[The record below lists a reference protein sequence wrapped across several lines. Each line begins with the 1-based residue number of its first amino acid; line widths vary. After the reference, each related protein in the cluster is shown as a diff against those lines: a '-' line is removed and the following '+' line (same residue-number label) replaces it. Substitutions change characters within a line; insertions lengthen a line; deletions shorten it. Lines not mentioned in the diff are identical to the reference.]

1 MFKSYLHIAA
11 RHLTRHRLYALTN
24 VGGLAVG
31 LAGCMLMAIW
41 VLGQL
46 KTDRFHEHGE
56 RIYRVV
62 TEGEKGA
69 RLTTPAVLGTS
80 LQREATEVEA
90 VVRMLNVD
98 NPVPLVSHGEKRFY
112 EDAFLFADPEVLKVF
127 TLPLVAGDA
136 ATALDQPFTV
146 LLSESAA
153 RKLFGDADPMGQVIR
168 FKDHL
173 DLKVTGILRDLPGQS
188 HLRIE
193 FLASFATVERWLG
206 PSAVSDWRRSMY
218 RTYLL
223 LRPGV
228 EKDALSPSARPT
240 ASKNIL
246 ALTIA
251 ATGSYRRF
259 SGFISHSGE
268 DLGIAGGGDIRE
280 VIILATVAC
289 LVLLVACL
297 NYANLGTALAAQRV
311 REIGLRLSMGAGR
324 SQLARQFLIESAVV
338 TSLAFAIAV
347 VLADTLAPY
356 VTRFGGMEIA
366 VAYSDPQVL
375 ALMASI
381 FLLAV
386 VLSGGYPA
394 FCLARIAPVRALE
407 GSGAVGSRRGR
418 LGMVTAQFVVSV
430 GLLCATAIAQQQLAF
445 IENAELGVETEQVLV
460 VPIRSQPMR
469 GDPQAVK
476 ERLGQLPEISSV
488 SAAAL
493 FPAGPVGRSSIQ
505 HSAEADPVSV
515 DLLWVDAG
523 ATGTLGMTLVAGEG
537 FTENME
543 PRNGYFVLSQ
553 AAVQA
558 LGWESADAAVGRALA
573 IGQAGGTGVSPEG
586 TVVGVVE
593 DFHSGSLR
601 HGIQPVVMQLW
612 PWHNYLLI
620 RFRAHSLQ
628 HVVQQVETVMAEL
641 DPVHPFEYSLLDDR
655 FAAMYRRDERLGTL
669 FAGFGGLSLLVAC
682 VGMFGLA
689 SFAAQRRRMEFG
701 VRKALGA
708 SGVEIGRLLAGEL
721 TRLVLVASLLA
732 CPIAYFGMAGWMEQ
746 FSERAEVGIGPF
758 VAAVAA
764 ALVAAWVSVAYHA
777 VRTSRIDP
785 AEALR
790 YE

>member
-46 KTDRFHEHGE
+46 ETDRFHEHGE

-62 TEGEKGA
+62 TQGEKAA

-80 LQREATEVEA
+80 LQRETTEVEA

-112 EDAFLFADPEVLKVF
+112 EDAFLFADPEILKVF

-136 ATALDQPFTV
+136 ATALAQPFTV

-173 DLKVTGILRDLPGQS
+173 DLKVTGILRDLPEQS

-206 PSAVSDWRRSMY
+206 PSAVSDWRRRMY

-228 EKDALSPSARPT
+228 EKDALSGLLDQLRQEHFGADDRSQW
-240 ASKNIL
+240 KL
-246 ALTIA
+246 QALHRIHLY
-251 ATGSYRRF
+251 SQ
-259 SGFISHSGE
+259 E
-268 DLGIAGGGDIRE
+268 DLGISGGGDIRE

-347 VLADTLAPY
+347 VLADTLAPH

-366 VAYSDPQVL
+366 LAYSDPQVL

-445 IENAELGVETEQVLV
+445 IENAELGIETEQVLV

-469 GDPQAVK
+469 SDPQAVK
-476 ERLGQLPEISSV
+476 TRLGQLPEISSV

-493 FPAGPVGRSSIQ
+493 FPAGPVGRSSVQ
-505 HSAEADPVSV
+505 PRRAEADPVSV

-523 ATGTLGMTLVAGEG
+523 ATETLGMTLAAGEG

-558 LGWESADAAVGRALA
+558 LGWESADAAVGRTLA

-601 HGIQPVVMQLW
+601 RGIQPVVMQLW

-655 FAAMYRRDERLGTL
+655 FAAMYRRDERLGTM
-669 FAGFGGLSLLVAC
+669 FAGFGGLALLVAC

-746 FSERAEVGIGPF
+746 FSERAEVGAGPF

-764 ALVAAWVSVAYHA
+764 SLVAAWVSVAYHA
-777 VRTSRIDP
+777 IRTSRIDP
-785 AEALR
+785 VEALR

>member
-46 KTDRFHEHGE
+46 ETDRFHEHGE

-62 TEGEKGA
+62 TQGEKAA

-80 LQREATEVEA
+80 LQRETTEVEA

-112 EDAFLFADPEVLKVF
+112 EDAFLFADPEILKVF

-136 ATALDQPFTV
+136 ATALAQPFTV

-173 DLKVTGILRDLPGQS
+173 DLKVTGILRDLPEQS

-206 PSAVSDWRRSMY
+206 PSAVSDWRRRMY

-228 EKDALSPSARPT
+228 EKDALSGLLDQLRQEHFGADDRSQW
-240 ASKNIL
+240 KL
-246 ALTIA
+246 QALHRIHLY
-251 ATGSYRRF
+251 SQ
-259 SGFISHSGE
+259 E
-268 DLGIAGGGDIRE
+268 DLGISGGGDIRE

-347 VLADTLAPY
+347 VLADTLAPH

-366 VAYSDPQVL
+366 LAYSDPQVL

-445 IENAELGVETEQVLV
+445 IENAELGIETEQVLV

-469 GDPQAVK
+469 SDPQAVK
-476 ERLGQLPEISSV
+476 TRLGQLPEISSV

-493 FPAGPVGRSSIQ
+493 FPAGPVGRSSVQ
-505 HSAEADPVSV
+505 PRRAEADPVSV

-523 ATGTLGMTLVAGEG
+523 ATETLGMTLAAGEG

-558 LGWESADAAVGRALA
+558 LGWESADAAVGRTLA

-601 HGIQPVVMQLW
+601 RGIQPVVMQLW

-655 FAAMYRRDERLGTL
+655 FAAMYRRDERLGTM
-669 FAGFGGLSLLVAC
+669 FAGFGGLALLVAC

-746 FSERAEVGIGPF
+746 FSERAEVGAGPF

-777 VRTSRIDP
+777 IRTSRIDP
-785 AEALR
+785 VEALR

>member
-46 KTDRFHEHGE
+46 ETDRFHEHGE

-62 TEGEKGA
+62 TQGEKAA
-69 RLTTPAVLGTS
+69 RLTTPAILGTS
-80 LQREATEVEA
+80 LQRETTEVEA

-136 ATALDQPFTV
+136 ATALAQPFSV

-173 DLKVTGILRDLPGQS
+173 DLKVTGILRDLPEQS

-206 PSAVSDWRRSMY
+206 SSAVNDWRRSMY

-228 EKDALSPSARPT
+228 EKDALSGLLYQLREEHFGVDDRGHWE
-240 ASKNIL
+240 L
-246 ALTIA
+246 QALHRIHLY
-251 ATGSYRRF
+251 SR
-259 SGFISHSGE
+259 E
-268 DLGIAGGGDIRE
+268 DLGIAGDGDIRE

-297 NYANLGTALAAQRV
+297 NYSNLGTALAAQRV

-347 VLADTLAPY
+347 ALADTLAPY
-356 VTRFGGMEIA
+356 VTRFGGMEVA
-366 VAYSDPQVL
+366 LAYSDPKVL
-375 ALMASI
+375 ALMVSI

-386 VLSGGYPA
+386 ILSGGYPA

-407 GSGAVGSRRGR
+407 GSGVVGSRRGR

-445 IENAELGVETEQVLV
+445 IQNAELGIETEQVLV
-460 VPIRSQPMR
+460 VPIRSQSMR

-476 ERLGQLPEISSV
+476 TRLGQLPEVSSV

-493 FPAGPVGRSSIQ
+493 FPAGPVGRSSIEPRR
-505 HSAEADPVSV
+505 AEADPVSV

-523 ATGTLGMTLVAGEG
+523 ATETLGMTLAAGEG

-558 LGWESADAAVGRALA
+558 LGWESAEAAIGRTLA

-601 HGIQPVVMQLW
+601 RGIQPVVMQLW

-641 DPVHPFEYSLLDDR
+641 DLVHPFEYSLLDDR

-669 FAGFGGLSLLVAC
+669 FAGFGGLALLVAC

-701 VRKALGA
+701 VRKVLGA
-708 SGVEIGRLLAGEL
+708 TGVEIGRLLAGEL

-746 FSERAEVGIGPF
+746 FSERAEVGAGPF

-777 VRTSRIDP
+777 IRTSRIDP
-785 AEALR
+785 VEALR

>member
-24 VGGLAVG
+24 IGGLAVG

-46 KTDRFHEHGE
+46 ETDRFHEHGE

-62 TEGEKGA
+62 TKGEKGA

-136 ATALDQPFTV
+136 ATALAQPFTV

-168 FKDHL
+168 FKDYL
-173 DLKVTGILRDLPGQS
+173 DLKVTGILRDLPEQS

-206 PSAVSDWRRSMY
+206 ASAVSDWRRSMY

-228 EKDALSPSARPT
+228 EMDALSPQLDQLRREYFGADDRGQWE
-240 ASKNIL
+240 L
-246 ALTIA
+246 QALHRIHLY
-251 ATGSYRRF
+251 SR
-259 SGFISHSGE
+259 E
-268 DLGIAGGGDIRE
+268 DLGIAGDGDIRE

-347 VLADTLAPY
+347 VLADTLAPH

-366 VAYSDPQVL
+366 LAYSDPKVL
-375 ALMASI
+375 ALMALI

-445 IENAELGVETEQVLV
+445 IENAELGIETEQVLV

-493 FPAGPVGRSSIQ
+493 FPAGPVGRSSVQ
-505 HSAEADPVSV
+505 PRRAEADLVSV

-523 ATGTLGMTLVAGEG
+523 ATETLGMTLAAGEG

-558 LGWESADAAVGRALA
+558 LGWESAEAAIGRTLA

-601 HGIQPVVMQLW
+601 RGIQPVVMQLW

-628 HVVQQVETVMAEL
+628 HVVQQVEAVMAEL

-655 FAAMYRRDERLGTL
+655 FAALYRKDERLGML

-701 VRKALGA
+701 VRKVLGA
-708 SGVEIGRLLAGEL
+708 TGVEIGRLLAGEL

-746 FSERAEVGIGPF
+746 FSERAEVGAGPF

-777 VRTSRIDP
+777 IRTSRIDP
-785 AEALR
+785 VEALR

>member
-46 KTDRFHEHGE
+46 ETDRFHEHGE

-62 TEGEKGA
+62 TQGEKAA

-80 LQREATEVEA
+80 LQRETTEVEA

-136 ATALDQPFTV
+136 ATALDQPFSV

-173 DLKVTGILRDLPGQS
+173 DLKVTGILRDLPEQS

-206 PSAVSDWRRSMY
+206 PTAVNDWRRSMY

-223 LRPGV
+223 LRLGAEQHSLSGLLDQLRQEHFGV
-228 EKDALSPSARPT
+228 DDRGHWELQALHR
-240 ASKNIL
+240 IHL
-246 ALTIA
+246 
-251 ATGSYRRF
+251 Y
-259 SGFISHSGE
+259 SGE

-347 VLADTLAPY
+347 ALADTLAPY

-366 VAYSDPQVL
+366 VAYSDPKVL
-375 ALMASI
+375 ALMVSI

-445 IENAELGVETEQVLV
+445 IQNAELGIETEQILV
-460 VPIRSQPMR
+460 VPIRSQSMR

-493 FPAGPVGRSSIQ
+493 FPAGPVGRSSVQ
-505 HSAEADPVSV
+505 PRRAEADPVSV

-523 ATGTLGMTLVAGEG
+523 ATETLGMTLAAGEG

-553 AAVQA
+553 TAVQA
-558 LGWESADAAVGRALA
+558 LGWESAEAAIGRTLA

-601 HGIQPVVMQLW
+601 RGIQPVVMQLW

-628 HVVQQVETVMAEL
+628 HVVQQVEEVMAEL

-655 FAAMYRRDERLGTL
+655 FAAMYRKDERLGTL
-669 FAGFGGLSLLVAC
+669 FAGFGGLALLVAC

-701 VRKALGA
+701 VRKVLGA
-708 SGVEIGRLLAGEL
+708 SGVEIGRRLAGEL

-746 FSERAEVGIGPF
+746 FSERAEVGAGPF

-764 ALVAAWVSVAYHA
+764 ALVATWVSVAYHA

-785 AEALR
+785 VEALR

>member
-1 MFKSYLHIAA
+1 M
-11 RHLTRHRLYALTN
+11 
-24 VGGLAVG
+24 
-31 LAGCMLMAIW
+31 
-41 VLGQL
+41 
-46 KTDRFHEHGE
+46 
-56 RIYRVV
+56 
-62 TEGEKGA
+62 
-69 RLTTPAVLGTS
+69 
-80 LQREATEVEA
+80 
-90 VVRMLNVD
+90 
-98 NPVPLVSHGEKRFY
+98 
-112 EDAFLFADPEVLKVF
+112 
-127 TLPLVAGDA
+127 
-136 ATALDQPFTV
+136 
-146 LLSESAA
+146 
-153 RKLFGDADPMGQVIR
+153 
-168 FKDHL
+168 
-173 DLKVTGILRDLPGQS
+173 
-188 HLRIE
+188 
-193 FLASFATVERWLG
+193 
-206 PSAVSDWRRSMY
+206 
-218 RTYLL
+218 
-223 LRPGV
+223 
-228 EKDALSPSARPT
+228 
-240 ASKNIL
+240 
-246 ALTIA
+246 
-251 ATGSYRRF
+251 
-259 SGFISHSGE
+259 
-268 DLGIAGGGDIRE
+268 
-280 VIILATVAC
+280 ATVAC

-338 TSLAFAIAV
+338 TSLAFVIAV

-445 IENAELGVETEQVLV
+445 IENAELGIETEQVLV

-476 ERLGQLPEISSV
+476 ERLGQLPEITSV

-493 FPAGPVGRSSIQ
+493 FPAGPVGRSSVQ
-505 HSAEADPVSV
+505 PRRAEADPVSV

-523 ATGTLGMTLVAGEG
+523 ATETLGMTLAAGEG

-558 LGWESADAAVGRALA
+558 LGWESADAAIGRTLA

-655 FAAMYRRDERLGTL
+655 FAAMYHRDERLGTL
-669 FAGFGGLSLLVAC
+669 FAGFSGLSLLVAC

-701 VRKALGA
+701 VRKVLGA
-708 SGVEIGRLLAGEL
+708 TGAEIGRLLAGEL
-721 TRLVLVASLLA
+721 TRLVIVASLLA

-746 FSERAEVGIGPF
+746 FSERAEVGAGPF

-777 VRTSRIDP
+777 IRTSRIDP
-785 AEALR
+785 VEALR

>member
-46 KTDRFHEHGE
+46 ETDRFHEHGE

-206 PSAVSDWRRSMY
+206 PTAVSDWRRSMY

-228 EKDALSPSARPT
+228 EQHSLSGLLDQLRQEHFGVDDRGHWELQALHR
-240 ASKNIL
+240 IHL
-246 ALTIA
+246 
-251 ATGSYRRF
+251 
-259 SGFISHSGE
+259 HSRE

-445 IENAELGVETEQVLV
+445 IENAELGIETEQVLV

-469 GDPQAVK
+469 SDPQAVK
-476 ERLGQLPEISSV
+476 ARLGQLPEITSV

-493 FPAGPVGRSSIQ
+493 FPAGPVGRSSVQ
-505 HSAEADPVSV
+505 PRRAEADPVSV

-523 ATGTLGMTLVAGEG
+523 ATETLGMTLAAGEG

-558 LGWESADAAVGRALA
+558 LGWESAEAAIGRTLA

-601 HGIQPVVMQLW
+601 RGIQPGRHAAMAVAQL
-612 PWHNYLLI
+612 P
-620 RFRAHSLQ
+620 AHSL
-628 HVVQQVETVMAEL
+628 
-641 DPVHPFEYSLLDDR
+641 PSPFPTARRAASRGGDGRVRSRPSL
-655 FAAMYRRDERLGTL
+655 
-669 FAGFGGLSLLVAC
+669 
-682 VGMFGLA
+682 
-689 SFAAQRRRMEFG
+689 
-701 VRKALGA
+701 
-708 SGVEIGRLLAGEL
+708 
-721 TRLVLVASLLA
+721 
-732 CPIAYFGMAGWMEQ
+732 
-746 FSERAEVGIGPF
+746 
-758 VAAVAA
+758 
-764 ALVAAWVSVAYHA
+764 
-777 VRTSRIDP
+777 
-785 AEALR
+785 
-790 YE
+790 

>member
-46 KTDRFHEHGE
+46 ETDRFHEHGE

-62 TEGEKGA
+62 TEGEKAA

-80 LQREATEVEA
+80 LQRETTEVEA

-136 ATALDQPFTV
+136 ATALAQPFSV

-173 DLKVTGILRDLPGQS
+173 DLKVTGILRDLPEQS

-206 PSAVSDWRRSMY
+206 ASAVSDWQRSMY

-228 EKDALSPSARPT
+228 EEDALSGLLDQLRQEHFGADDRGHWE
-240 ASKNIL
+240 L
-246 ALTIA
+246 QALHRIHLY
-251 ATGSYRRF
+251 SR
-259 SGFISHSGE
+259 E

-297 NYANLGTALAAQRV
+297 NYANLGIALAVQRV

-366 VAYSDPQVL
+366 LAYSDPQVL

-394 FCLARIAPVRALE
+394 FCLARISPVRALE

-445 IENAELGVETEQVLV
+445 IQNAELGIETEQVLV

-469 GDPQAVK
+469 SDPQAVK
-476 ERLGQLPEISSV
+476 ERLGQLPEITSV

-505 HSAEADPVSV
+505 PHSAEADPVNV

-523 ATGTLGMTLVAGEG
+523 ATETLGMTLAAGEG

-553 AAVQA
+553 TAVQV
-558 LGWESADAAVGRALA
+558 LGWESAEAAIGRTLA

-601 HGIQPVVMQLW
+601 RGIQPVVMQLW

-628 HVVQQVETVMAEL
+628 HVVQQVESVMAEL

-655 FAAMYRRDERLGTL
+655 FADMYRRDERLGTL

-701 VRKALGA
+701 VRKVLGA
-708 SGVEIGRLLAGEL
+708 TGVEIGRLLAGEL

-746 FSERAEVGIGPF
+746 FSERAEVGAGPF

-777 VRTSRIDP
+777 IRTSRIDP
-785 AEALR
+785 VEALR

>member
-1 MFKSYLHIAA
+1 MFKSYLHVVA
-11 RHLTRHRLYALTN
+11 RHLTRHRLYALIN

-46 KTDRFHEHGE
+46 ETDRFHEHGE

-62 TEGEKGA
+62 TQGEKGA
-69 RLTTPAVLGTS
+69 RLTTPAILGTS
-80 LQREATEVEA
+80 LGREATEVEA
-90 VVRMLNVD
+90 VVRLLSVD

-112 EDAFLFADPEVLKVF
+112 ENAFHFADPEILKVF

-136 ATALDQPFTV
+136 ATVLDEPFTV

-153 RKLFGDADPMGQVIR
+153 RKLFGDANPMGQVIR

-173 DLKVTGILRDLPGQS
+173 DLTVTGILRDLPAQS
-188 HLRIE
+188 HLRVE

-206 PSAVSDWRRSMY
+206 PSAVNDWRRSMY

-228 EKDALSPSARPT
+228 AQHSLRGLLGQLRQEHFGADDRGHYELQALHRIYLYSR
-240 ASKNIL
+240 
-246 ALTIA
+246 
-251 ATGSYRRF
+251 
-259 SGFISHSGE
+259 E
-268 DLGIAGGGDIRE
+268 DLGISGGGDIRE

-297 NYANLGTALAAQRV
+297 NYANLGTALAARRV

-324 SQLARQFLIESAVV
+324 SQLARQFLIESAMV
-338 TSLAFAIAV
+338 TTLAFAVAV
-347 VLADTLAPY
+347 ALADTLAPH
-356 VTRFGGMEIA
+356 VTRLGGMEIA
-366 VAYSDPQVL
+366 LAYSDPQVL

-407 GSGAVGSRRGR
+407 GSGTVGSRRGR
-418 LGMVTAQFVVSV
+418 LGMVMAQFVVSV

-445 IENAELGVETEQVLV
+445 IENAELGIEAEQVLV
-460 VPIRSQPMR
+460 VPIRSEPMR
-469 GDPQAVK
+469 GDPRAVK
-476 ERLGQLPEISSV
+476 ARLGQLPEITSV
-488 SAAAL
+488 SAVAL
-493 FPAGPVGRSSIQ
+493 LPAGPVGRSSIQ
-505 HSAEADPVSV
+505 PHGAEADPVSV

-523 ATGTLGMTLVAGEG
+523 ATATLGMTLAAGAG

-553 AAVQA
+553 AAVRA
-558 LGWESADAAVGRALA
+558 LGWESADAAVGRTLALQ
-573 IGQAGGTGVSPEG
+573 QAGGTGVSPEG

-601 HGIQPVVMQLW
+601 RGIQPVVMQLW
-612 PWHNYLLI
+612 PWPNYLLI

-628 HVVQQVETVMAEL
+628 HVVQQVEAVMAEL

-655 FAAMYRRDERLGTL
+655 FAALYRSDERLGTL
-669 FAGFGGLSLLVAC
+669 FAGFSGLALLVAG

-689 SFAAQRRRMEFG
+689 SFAAERRRMEFG

-708 SGVEIGRLLAGEL
+708 TGVEIGRLLAGEL

-746 FSERAEVGIGPF
+746 FSERAAVGAGPF

-785 AEALR
+785 VEALCC
-790 YE
+790 E

>member
-46 KTDRFHEHGE
+46 ETDRFHEHGE

-62 TEGEKGA
+62 TEGEKAA
-69 RLTTPAVLGTS
+69 RLTTPAVLGSS

-127 TLPLVAGDA
+127 TLPLVAGNA
-136 ATALDQPFTV
+136 ATALAQPFSV

-168 FKDHL
+168 FKDYL
-173 DLKVTGILRDLPGQS
+173 DLKVTGILRDLPEQS

-206 PSAVSDWRRSMY
+206 TTAVSDWQRGMY

-228 EKDALSPSARPT
+228 EKDALSDLLDQLREEHFGVDDRGHWE
-240 ASKNIL
+240 L
-246 ALTIA
+246 QAL
-251 ATGSYRRF
+251 YRVHLYSR
-259 SGFISHSGE
+259 E
-268 DLGIAGGGDIRE
+268 DLGIAGDGDIRE

-297 NYANLGTALAAQRV
+297 NYANLGTALAVQRV

-347 VLADTLAPY
+347 VLANTLAPY
-356 VTRFGGMEIA
+356 VTRFSGMEIA
-366 VAYSDPQVL
+366 LAYSDPQVL
-375 ALMASI
+375 ALMGSI

-445 IENAELGVETEQVLV
+445 IENAELGIETEQVLV

-469 GDPQAVK
+469 SDPQAVK
-476 ERLGQLPEISSV
+476 ARLGQLPEISSV

-505 HSAEADPVSV
+505 PRRAGADPVSV

-523 ATGTLGMTLVAGEG
+523 ATETLGMTLVAGEG

-558 LGWESADAAVGRALA
+558 LGWESAEAAIGRTLA

-601 HGIQPVVMQLW
+601 RGIQPVVMQLW

-628 HVVQQVETVMAEL
+628 HVVQQVEGVMAEL

-655 FAAMYRRDERLGTL
+655 FAALYRKDERLGTL

-701 VRKALGA
+701 VRKVLGA
-708 SGVEIGRLLAGEL
+708 TGVEIGRLLAGEL

-746 FSERAEVGIGPF
+746 FSERAEVGAGPF

-777 VRTSRIDP
+777 IRTSRIDP
-785 AEALR
+785 VEALR

>member
-46 KTDRFHEHGE
+46 ETDRFHEHGE

-62 TEGEKGA
+62 TQGEKAA

-80 LQREATEVEA
+80 LQRETTEVEA

-112 EDAFLFADPEVLKVF
+112 EDAFLFADPEALKVF

-136 ATALDQPFTV
+136 ATALDQPFSV

-173 DLKVTGILRDLPGQS
+173 DLKVTGILRDLPEQS

-193 FLASFATVERWLG
+193 FLAAFATVERWLG
-206 PSAVSDWRRSMY
+206 ANAVNDWRRSMY

-228 EKDALSPSARPT
+228 EQHSLSGLLDQLRQEHFGADDRGHWELQALHR
-240 ASKNIL
+240 IHL
-246 ALTIA
+246 
-251 ATGSYRRF
+251 
-259 SGFISHSGE
+259 HSRE
-268 DLGIAGGGDIRE
+268 DLGISGGGDIRE

-356 VTRFGGMEIA
+356 VTRFGGMEVA
-366 VAYSDPQVL
+366 LAYSDPQVL

-407 GSGAVGSRRGR
+407 GSGAVGSRKGR

-445 IENAELGVETEQVLV
+445 IQNAELGIETEQVLV

-469 GDPQAVK
+469 SDPQAVK
-476 ERLGQLPEISSV
+476 ERLGQLPEIFSV

-493 FPAGPVGRSSIQ
+493 FPAGPVGRSSIEP

-523 ATGTLGMTLVAGEG
+523 ATETLGMTLAAGGG

-558 LGWESADAAVGRALA
+558 LGWESAEVAIGRTLA

-601 HGIQPVVMQLW
+601 RGIQPVVMQLW
-612 PWHNYLLI
+612 PWNNYLLI

-628 HVVQQVETVMAEL
+628 HVVQHVEAVMAEL

-655 FAAMYRRDERLGTL
+655 FAAMYRKDERLGTL
-669 FAGFGGLSLLVAC
+669 FAGFSGLALLVAC

-708 SGVEIGRLLAGEL
+708 SGVEIGRLLAAEL

-746 FSERAEVGIGPF
+746 FSERAEVGVGPF

-777 VRTSRIDP
+777 IRTSRIDP
-785 AEALR
+785 VEALR
-790 YE
+790 CE

>member
-46 KTDRFHEHGE
+46 ETDRFHEHGE

-62 TEGEKGA
+62 TRGEKAA

-80 LQREATEVEA
+80 FQREATEVEA

-136 ATALDQPFTV
+136 ATALDEPFTV

-153 RKLFGDADPMGQVIR
+153 HKLFGGADPIGQVIR
-168 FKDHL
+168 FKDYL
-173 DLKVTGILRDLPGQS
+173 DLTVTGILRDLPEQS

-206 PSAVSDWRRSMY
+206 TSAVNDWRRSMY

-228 EKDALSPSARPT
+228 EQHSLSGLLDQLRQEHFGADNRGHWELQALHRIHLYSR
-240 ASKNIL
+240 
-246 ALTIA
+246 
-251 ATGSYRRF
+251 
-259 SGFISHSGE
+259 E

-338 TSLAFAIAV
+338 TSLAFAIAAA
-347 VLADTLAPY
+347 LADTLVPH
-356 VTRFGGMEIA
+356 VTRFGGTELA

-381 FLLAV
+381 FLIAV

-407 GSGAVGSRRGR
+407 GSGTVGSRKGR

-445 IENAELGVETEQVLV
+445 IQNAELGIETEQVLV
-460 VPIRSQPMR
+460 MPIRSQPMR

-476 ERLGQLPEISSV
+476 ARLGQLPEITSV

-493 FPAGPVGRSSIQ
+493 LPAGPVGKSSIRP
-505 HSAEADPVSV
+505 HSSEADPVSV
-515 DLLWVDAG
+515 DLLWMDAG
-523 ATGTLGMTLVAGEG
+523 ATETLGMTLAAGEG

-558 LGWESADAAVGRALA
+558 LGWESAEAAIGRTLA
-573 IGQAGGTGVSPEG
+573 IGQGGGTGVSPEG

-601 HGIQPVVMQLW
+601 RGIQPVVMQLW
-612 PWHNYLLI
+612 PWNNYLLI

-628 HVVQQVETVMAEL
+628 HVAQQVEAVMAEL

-655 FAAMYRRDERLGTL
+655 FVAMYRRDERLETL
-669 FAGFGGLSLLVAC
+669 FAGFSGLALLVAC

-708 SGVEIGRLLAGEL
+708 TGVEIGRLLAGEL
-721 TRLVLVASLLA
+721 TRLVLAASLLA
-732 CPIAYFGMAGWMEQ
+732 CPIAYLGMATWMEQ
-746 FSERAEVGIGPF
+746 FSERAEVGAAPF

-785 AEALR
+785 VEALR
-790 YE
+790 CE

>member
-46 KTDRFHEHGE
+46 ETDRFHEHGE

-62 TEGEKGA
+62 TQGEKAA

-80 LQREATEVEA
+80 LEREATEVEA

-136 ATALDQPFTV
+136 ATALDEPFTV

-173 DLKVTGILRDLPGQS
+173 DLKVTGILRDLPEQS

-206 PSAVSDWRRSMY
+206 SSAVNDWRRSMY

-223 LRPGV
+223 LHPGV
-228 EKDALSPSARPT
+228 EQHSLSGLLDQLRQEQFGVDDRGHWELQALHRIHLYSR
-240 ASKNIL
+240 
-246 ALTIA
+246 
-251 ATGSYRRF
+251 
-259 SGFISHSGE
+259 E

-445 IENAELGVETEQVLV
+445 IQNAELGIDTEQVLV
-460 VPIRSQPMR
+460 VPIRSQAMR

-493 FPAGPVGRSSIQ
+493 FPAGPVGRSSVQ
-505 HSAEADPVSV
+505 PHSAETDPVSV

-523 ATGTLGMTLVAGEG
+523 ATETLGMTLAAGEG

-558 LGWESADAAVGRALA
+558 LGWESAEAAIGRTLAL
-573 IGQAGGTGVSPEG
+573 GQAGGTGVSPEG

-601 HGIQPVVMQLW
+601 RGIQPVVMQLW

-620 RFRAHSLQ
+620 RFRAYSLQ
-628 HVVQQVETVMAEL
+628 HVVQQVEAVMAEL

-655 FAAMYRRDERLGTL
+655 FAAMYRKDERLGTL
-669 FAGFGGLSLLVAC
+669 FAGFGGLALLVAC

-746 FSERAEVGIGPF
+746 FSERAEVGAGPF

-777 VRTSRIDP
+777 IRTSRIDP
-785 AEALR
+785 VEALR

>member
-1 MFKSYLHIAA
+1 MFKSYLHVVA
-11 RHLTRHRLYALTN
+11 RHLTRHRLYALIN

-46 KTDRFHEHGE
+46 ETDRFHEHGE

-62 TEGEKGA
+62 TLGEKGA
-69 RLTTPAVLGTS
+69 RLTTPAILGTS
-80 LQREATEVEA
+80 LGREATEVEA
-90 VVRMLNVD
+90 VVRLLSVD

-112 EDAFLFADPEVLKVF
+112 EDAFHFADPEILKVF

-136 ATALDQPFTV
+136 ATALDEPFTV

-173 DLKVTGILRDLPGQS
+173 DLTVTGILRDLPAQS

-206 PSAVSDWRRSMY
+206 PSAVNDWRRSMY

-228 EKDALSPSARPT
+228 AQHSLRGLLGQLRQEHFGADDRGHYELQALHRIYLYSR
-240 ASKNIL
+240 
-246 ALTIA
+246 
-251 ATGSYRRF
+251 
-259 SGFISHSGE
+259 E
-268 DLGIAGGGDIRE
+268 DLGISGGGDIRE

-297 NYANLGTALAAQRV
+297 NYANLGTALAARRV

-338 TSLAFAIAV
+338 TTLAFAVAV
-347 VLADTLAPY
+347 ALADTLAPH

-366 VAYSDPQVL
+366 LAYSDPQVL

-394 FCLARIAPVRALE
+394 FCLARIAPVRALA
-407 GSGAVGSRRGR
+407 GSGTVGSRRGR

-445 IENAELGVETEQVLV
+445 IENAELGIEAEQVLV
-460 VPIRSQPMR
+460 VPIRSEPMR
-469 GDPQAVK
+469 GDPLAVK
-476 ERLGQLPEISSV
+476 ARLGQLPEITSV

-493 FPAGPVGRSSIQ
+493 LPAGPVGRSSIQ
-505 HSAEADPVSV
+505 PHGAEADPVSV

-523 ATGTLGMTLVAGEG
+523 ATATLGMTLAAGAG

-553 AAVQA
+553 AAVRA
-558 LGWESADAAVGRALA
+558 LGWESADAAVGRTLALQ
-573 IGQAGGTGVSPEG
+573 QAGGTGVSPEG

-601 HGIQPVVMQLW
+601 RGIQPVVMQLW
-612 PWHNYLLI
+612 PWPNYLLI
-620 RFRAHSLQ
+620 RFRAHSPQ
-628 HVVQQVETVMAEL
+628 HVVQQVEAVMAEL

-655 FAAMYRRDERLGTL
+655 FAALYRSDERLGTL
-669 FAGFGGLSLLVAC
+669 FAGFSGLALLVAG

-689 SFAAQRRRMEFG
+689 SFAAERRRMEFG

-708 SGVEIGRLLAGEL
+708 TGVEIGRLLAGEL

-746 FSERAEVGIGPF
+746 FSERAAVGAGPF

-785 AEALR
+785 VEALR
-790 YE
+790 CE

>member
-46 KTDRFHEHGE
+46 ETDRFHEHGE

-80 LQREATEVEA
+80 LQRETTEVEA

-136 ATALDQPFTV
+136 ATALAQPFTV

-173 DLKVTGILRDLPGQS
+173 DLKVTGILRDLPEQS

-206 PSAVSDWRRSMY
+206 PTAVSDWRRSMY

-228 EKDALSPSARPT
+228 EKDALRPQLDQLRQEHFG
-240 ASKNIL
+240 ADDRGHWEL
-246 ALTIA
+246 QALQRIHL
-251 ATGSYRRF
+251 
-259 SGFISHSGE
+259 HSRE

-347 VLADTLAPY
+347 VLADSLAPY

-366 VAYSDPQVL
+366 LAYSDPQVL

-445 IENAELGVETEQVLV
+445 IENAELGIETEQVLV

-469 GDPQAVK
+469 SDPQAVK
-476 ERLGQLPEISSV
+476 ARLGQLPEISSV

-505 HSAEADPVSV
+505 PHSAEADPVSV

-523 ATGTLGMTLVAGEG
+523 ATETLGMTLAAGEG
-537 FTENME
+537 FTETME

-558 LGWESADAAVGRALA
+558 LGWESAEAAIGRTLA

-601 HGIQPVVMQLW
+601 RGIQPVVMQLW

-628 HVVQQVETVMAEL
+628 HVVQQAEAVMVEL

-655 FAAMYRRDERLGTL
+655 FAALYRKDERLGTL

-701 VRKALGA
+701 VRKVLGA

-746 FSERAEVGIGPF
+746 FSERAEVGAGPF

-785 AEALR
+785 VEALR

>member
-1 MFKSYLHIAA
+1 MLKGYLHIAA

-46 KTDRFHEHGE
+46 ETDRFHEHGE

-62 TEGEKGA
+62 TQGEKAA
-69 RLTTPAVLGTS
+69 RLTTPAILGTS
-80 LQREATEVEA
+80 LERETTEVEA
-90 VVRMLNVD
+90 VVRILNVD

-136 ATALDQPFTV
+136 ATALDEPFTV

-153 RKLFGDADPMGQVIR
+153 RKLFGDADPVGQVIR

-173 DLKVTGILRDLPGQS
+173 DLKVTGILRDLPEQS

-206 PSAVSDWRRSMY
+206 ASAVNDWQRNMY

-228 EKDALSPSARPT
+228 EKDALTGLLDQLRQEHFGVDDRGQWE
-240 ASKNIL
+240 L
-246 ALTIA
+246 QALHRIHL
-251 ATGSYRRF
+251 
-259 SGFISHSGE
+259 HSRE
-268 DLGIAGGGDIRE
+268 DLGISGGGDIRE

-347 VLADTLAPY
+347 ALADTLAPY

-366 VAYSDPQVL
+366 LAYSDPKVL
-375 ALMASI
+375 ALMVSI

-386 VLSGGYPA
+386 ILSGGYPA

-445 IENAELGVETEQVLV
+445 IENAELGIETEQVLV

-505 HSAEADPVSV
+505 PYSAEADPVSV

-523 ATGTLGMTLVAGEG
+523 ATETLGMTLAAGEG

-558 LGWESADAAVGRALA
+558 LGWESAEAAIGQSLA
-573 IGQAGGTGVSPEG
+573 IGQAGGTGVSSEG

-601 HGIQPVVMQLW
+601 RGIQPVVMQLW

-620 RFRAHSLQ
+620 RFRSHSLQ
-628 HVVQQVETVMAEL
+628 HVVQQVEAVMAEL

-669 FAGFGGLSLLVAC
+669 FAGFSGLALLVAC

-689 SFAAQRRRMEFG
+689 SFAVERRRMEFG

-746 FSERAEVGIGPF
+746 FSERAEVGAGPF

-764 ALVAAWVSVAYHA
+764 ALVATWVSVAYHA

-785 AEALR
+785 VEALR

>member
-1 MFKSYLHIAA
+1 MP
-11 RHLTRHRLYALTN
+11 
-24 VGGLAVG
+24 
-31 LAGCMLMAIW
+31 IW
-41 VLGQL
+41 EPPWP
-46 KTDRFHEHGE
+46 HSEC
-56 RIYRVV
+56 
-62 TEGEKGA
+62 A
-69 RLTTPAVLGTS
+69 RLGC
-80 LQREATEVEA
+80 
-90 VVRMLNVD
+90 
-98 NPVPLVSHGEKRFY
+98 G
-112 EDAFLFADPEVLKVF
+112 
-127 TLPLVAGDA
+127 
-136 ATALDQPFTV
+136 
-146 LLSESAA
+146 
-153 RKLFGDADPMGQVIR
+153 
-168 FKDHL
+168 
-173 DLKVTGILRDLPGQS
+173 
-188 HLRIE
+188 
-193 FLASFATVERWLG
+193 
-206 PSAVSDWRRSMY
+206 
-218 RTYLL
+218 
-223 LRPGV
+223 
-228 EKDALSPSARPT
+228 
-240 ASKNIL
+240 
-246 ALTIA
+246 
-251 ATGSYRRF
+251 
-259 SGFISHSGE
+259 
-268 DLGIAGGGDIRE
+268 
-280 VIILATVAC
+280 
-289 LVLLVACL
+289 
-297 NYANLGTALAAQRV
+297 
-311 REIGLRLSMGAGR
+311 LSMGAGR

-445 IENAELGVETEQVLV
+445 IENAELGIDTEQVLV
-460 VPIRSQPMR
+460 VPIRSQSMR

-476 ERLGQLPEISSV
+476 ARLGQLPEITSV

-505 HSAEADPVSV
+505 PHSAEADPVSV

-523 ATGTLGMTLVAGEG
+523 ATETLGMTLAAGEG

-558 LGWESADAAVGRALA
+558 LGWESVEAAIGRTLA

-601 HGIQPVVMQLW
+601 RGIQPVVMQLW

-628 HVVQQVETVMAEL
+628 PVVQQVEAVMAEL

-701 VRKALGA
+701 VRKVLGA
-708 SGVEIGRLLAGEL
+708 TGVEIGRLLAGEL

-746 FSERAEVGIGPF
+746 FSERAEVGAGPF

-777 VRTSRIDP
+777 IRTSRIDP
-785 AEALR
+785 VEALR

>member
-46 KTDRFHEHGE
+46 ETDRFHEHGE

-62 TEGEKGA
+62 SQGEKAA

-80 LQREATEVEA
+80 LQRETTEVEA

-112 EDAFLFADPEVLKVF
+112 EDAFLFADPEILKVF

-136 ATALDQPFTV
+136 ATALDEPFAV

-168 FKDHL
+168 FKDYL
-173 DLKVTGILRDLPGQS
+173 DLTVTGILRDLPEQS
-188 HLRIE
+188 HLQIE

-206 PSAVSDWRRSMY
+206 ASAVNDWRRSMY

-228 EKDALSPSARPT
+228 EQHSLSGLLDQLRQEHFGIDDRGHWELQALHRIHLYSR
-240 ASKNIL
+240 
-246 ALTIA
+246 
-251 ATGSYRRF
+251 
-259 SGFISHSGE
+259 E
-268 DLGIAGGGDIRE
+268 DLGISGGGDIRE

-347 VLADTLAPY
+347 ALADTLAPH
-356 VTRFGGMEIA
+356 VTRFGGTEIA
-366 VAYSDPQVL
+366 LAYSDPKVL

-407 GSGAVGSRRGR
+407 GSGTVGSRRGR

-445 IENAELGVETEQVLV
+445 IENAELGIETEQVLV

-476 ERLGQLPEISSV
+476 ARLGQLPEITSV

-493 FPAGPVGRSSIQ
+493 LPAGPVGRSSIQ
-505 HSAEADPVSV
+505 PHRAEADPVSV

-523 ATGTLGMTLVAGEG
+523 ATETLGMTLAAGEG

-553 AAVQA
+553 AAVRA
-558 LGWESADAAVGRALA
+558 LGWESAEAAIGRTLA

-601 HGIQPVVMQLW
+601 RGIQPVAMQLW
-612 PWHNYLLI
+612 PWNNYLLI

-628 HVVQQVETVMAEL
+628 HVVQQVEAVMAEL

-669 FAGFGGLSLLVAC
+669 FAGFGGLALLVAC

-708 SGVEIGRLLAGEL
+708 TGVEIGRLLAGEL

-746 FSERAEVGIGPF
+746 FSERAEVGAAPF
-758 VAAVAA
+758 VVGVAA

-777 VRTSRIDP
+777 IRTSRIDP
-785 AEALR
+785 VEALR
-790 YE
+790 CE

>member
-1 MFKSYLHIAA
+1 
-11 RHLTRHRLYALTN
+11 
-24 VGGLAVG
+24 
-31 LAGCMLMAIW
+31 MLMAIW

-46 KTDRFHEHGE
+46 ETDRFHEHGE

-62 TEGEKGA
+62 TQGEKAA

-80 LQREATEVEA
+80 LQRETTEVEA
-90 VVRMLNVD
+90 VVRLLNVD

-136 ATALDQPFTV
+136 ATALAQPFTV

-173 DLKVTGILRDLPGQS
+173 DLKVTGILRDLPEQS

-206 PSAVSDWRRSMY
+206 PTALSDWRRNMY
-218 RTYLL
+218 STYLL

-228 EKDALSPSARPT
+228 EMDALSPQLDQLRQEHFGADDRGYWE
-240 ASKNIL
+240 L
-246 ALTIA
+246 QALQRIHLY
-251 ATGSYRRF
+251 SR
-259 SGFISHSGE
+259 E

-366 VAYSDPQVL
+366 LAYSDPQVL

-445 IENAELGVETEQVLV
+445 IQNAELGIETEQVLV
-460 VPIRSQPMR
+460 VPIRSESMR

-476 ERLGQLPEISSV
+476 ERLSQLPEISSV

-493 FPAGPVGRSSIQ
+493 FPAGPVGRSSVQ
-505 HSAEADPVSV
+505 PRRAEADPVSV

-523 ATGTLGMTLVAGEG
+523 ATETLGMTLAAGEG

-558 LGWESADAAVGRALA
+558 LGWESAETAVGRTLAL
-573 IGQAGGTGVSPEG
+573 GQAGGTGVSPEG

-601 HGIQPVVMQLW
+601 RGIQPVVMQLW

-620 RFRAHSLQ
+620 RFRAHSPQ
-628 HVVQQVETVMAEL
+628 HVVQQVEAVMAEL

-655 FAAMYRRDERLGTL
+655 FAAMYRRDERLGAL

-708 SGVEIGRLLAGEL
+708 SGVEIGCLLAGEL

-746 FSERAEVGIGPF
+746 FSERAEVGAGPF

-785 AEALR
+785 VEALR

>member
-31 LAGCMLMAIW
+31 LAGCMLVALW

-46 KTDRFHEHGE
+46 ETDRFHEHGE

-62 TEGEKGA
+62 TQGEKAA
-69 RLTTPAVLGTS
+69 RVTTPAVLGTS
-80 LQREATEVEA
+80 LERETTEVEA
-90 VVRMLNVD
+90 VVRLLTVD

-112 EDAFLFADPEVLKVF
+112 EDAFRFADPEILKVF

-136 ATALDQPFTV
+136 ATALDEPFTV

-173 DLKVTGILRDLPGQS
+173 DLKVTGILRDLPEQS

-206 PSAVSDWRRSMY
+206 PTAVSDWRRSMY

-223 LRPGV
+223 LRPGA
-228 EKDALSPSARPT
+228 EMDALSPQLDQLRQEHFGVDDRGRWE
-240 ASKNIL
+240 L
-246 ALTIA
+246 QALHRIHLY
-251 ATGSYRRF
+251 SR
-259 SGFISHSGE
+259 E
-268 DLGIAGGGDIRE
+268 DLGISGGGDIRE

-324 SQLARQFLIESAVV
+324 SQLARQFLIESVVV

-356 VTRFGGMEIA
+356 VPRFGGMEIA
-366 VAYSDPQVL
+366 VAYSEPKVL

-430 GLLCATAIAQQQLAF
+430 GLLCATAIAQQQLDF
-445 IENAELGVETEQVLV
+445 IENAELGIETEQVLV
-460 VPIRSQPMR
+460 VPIRSQSMR

-493 FPAGPVGRSSIQ
+493 FPAGPVGRSSVQ
-505 HSAEADPVSV
+505 PRRAEADPVSV

-523 ATGTLGMTLVAGEG
+523 ATKTLGMTLAAGEG

-553 AAVQA
+553 AAVRA
-558 LGWESADAAVGRALA
+558 LGWESADTAIGQTLA
-573 IGQAGGTGVSPEG
+573 IGQAGGTGVSPQG

-601 HGIQPVVMQLW
+601 RGIQPVVMQLW

-620 RFRAHSLQ
+620 RFRTHSLQ
-628 HVVQQVETVMAEL
+628 HVVQQIEAVMAEL

-655 FAAMYRRDERLGTL
+655 FAAMYRKDERLGTL
-669 FAGFGGLSLLVAC
+669 FAGFGGLALLVAC

-689 SFAAQRRRMEFG
+689 SFAVERRRMEFG
-701 VRKALGA
+701 VRKVLGA
-708 SGVEIGRLLAGEL
+708 SGVEISRLLAGEL

-746 FSERAEVGIGPF
+746 FRERAEVGVGPF

-777 VRTSRIDP
+777 IRTSRIDP
-785 AEALR
+785 VEALR

>member
-11 RHLTRHRLYALTN
+11 RHLTRHRFYALTN

-46 KTDRFHEHGE
+46 ETDRFHEHGE

-80 LQREATEVEA
+80 LQRETTEVEA

-112 EDAFLFADPEVLKVF
+112 EDAFHFADPEILKVF

-136 ATALDQPFTV
+136 ATALAQPFTV

-168 FKDHL
+168 FKDYL
-173 DLKVTGILRDLPGQS
+173 DLTVTGILRDLPEQS
-188 HLRIE
+188 HLQIE

-206 PSAVSDWRRSMY
+206 ASAVNDWRRSMY

-228 EKDALSPSARPT
+228 EQHSLSGLLGQLRQDHFGADDRGHWELQALQRIHLYSR
-240 ASKNIL
+240 
-246 ALTIA
+246 
-251 ATGSYRRF
+251 
-259 SGFISHSGE
+259 E
-268 DLGIAGGGDIRE
+268 DLGISGGGDIRE

-347 VLADTLAPY
+347 ALADTLAPH

-366 VAYSDPQVL
+366 LAYSDPKVL

-381 FLLAV
+381 FLIAV

-407 GSGAVGSRRGR
+407 GSGTVGSRRGR

-445 IENAELGVETEQVLV
+445 IQNADLGIETEQVLV

-476 ERLGQLPEISSV
+476 ARLGQLPEITSV

-493 FPAGPVGRSSIQ
+493 LPAGPVGKSSIRP
-505 HSAEADPVSV
+505 HSSEADPVSV

-523 ATGTLGMTLVAGEG
+523 ATETLGMTLAAGKG

-558 LGWESADAAVGRALA
+558 LGWESAEAAIGQTLA
-573 IGQAGGTGVSPEG
+573 IGQGGGTGVSPEG

-601 HGIQPVVMQLW
+601 RGIQPVVMQLW
-612 PWHNYLLI
+612 PWNNYLLI

-628 HVVQQVETVMAEL
+628 HVVQQVEAVMAEL

-669 FAGFGGLSLLVAC
+669 FVGFGGLALLVAC

-708 SGVEIGRLLAGEL
+708 TGVEIGRLLAGEL
-721 TRLVLVASLLA
+721 TRLVLAASLLA

-746 FSERAEVGIGPF
+746 FSERAEVGAAPF

-785 AEALR
+785 VEALR
-790 YE
+790 CE

>member
-1 MFKSYLHIAA
+1 MFKSYLHVVA
-11 RHLTRHRLYALTN
+11 RHLTRHRLYALIN

-46 KTDRFHEHGE
+46 ETDRFHEHGE

-62 TEGEKGA
+62 TQGEKGA
-69 RLTTPAVLGTS
+69 RLTTPAILGTS
-80 LQREATEVEA
+80 LGREATEVEA
-90 VVRMLNVD
+90 VVRLLSVD

-112 EDAFLFADPEVLKVF
+112 ENAFHFADPEILKVF

-136 ATALDQPFTV
+136 ATVLDEPFTV

-153 RKLFGDADPMGQVIR
+153 RKLFGDANPMGQVIR

-173 DLKVTGILRDLPGQS
+173 DLTVTGILRDLPAQS
-188 HLRIE
+188 HLRVE

-206 PSAVSDWRRSMY
+206 PSAVNDWRRSMY

-228 EKDALSPSARPT
+228 AQHSLRGLLGQLRQEHFGADDRGHYELQALHRIYLYSR
-240 ASKNIL
+240 
-246 ALTIA
+246 
-251 ATGSYRRF
+251 
-259 SGFISHSGE
+259 E
-268 DLGIAGGGDIRE
+268 DLGISGGGDIRE

-297 NYANLGTALAAQRV
+297 NYANLGTALAARRV

-338 TSLAFAIAV
+338 TTLAFAVAV
-347 VLADTLAPY
+347 AVADTLAPH
-356 VTRFGGMEIA
+356 VTRLGGMEIA
-366 VAYSDPQVL
+366 LAYSDPQVL

-394 FCLARIAPVRALE
+394 FCLARIAPVRALA
-407 GSGAVGSRRGR
+407 GSGTVGSRRGR

-430 GLLCATAIAQQQLAF
+430 GLLCATAIAQQQLAI
-445 IENAELGVETEQVLV
+445 IENAELGIEAEQVLV
-460 VPIRSQPMR
+460 VPIRSEPMR
-469 GDPQAVK
+469 GDPLAVK
-476 ERLGQLPEISSV
+476 ARLGQLPEITSV

-493 FPAGPVGRSSIQ
+493 LPAGPVGRSSIQ
-505 HSAEADPVSV
+505 PHGAEADPVSV

-523 ATGTLGMTLVAGEG
+523 ATATLGMTLAAGAG

-553 AAVQA
+553 AAVRA
-558 LGWESADAAVGRALA
+558 LGWESADAAVGRTLALQ
-573 IGQAGGTGVSPEG
+573 QAGGTGVSPEG

-601 HGIQPVVMQLW
+601 RGIQPVVMQLW
-612 PWHNYLLI
+612 PWPNYLLI

-628 HVVQQVETVMAEL
+628 HVVQQVEAVMAEL

-655 FAAMYRRDERLGTL
+655 FAALYRSDERLGTL
-669 FAGFGGLSLLVAC
+669 FAGFSGLALLVAG

-689 SFAAQRRRMEFG
+689 SFAAERRRMEFG

-708 SGVEIGRLLAGEL
+708 TGVEIGRLLAGEL

-746 FSERAEVGIGPF
+746 FSERAAVGAGPF

-785 AEALR
+785 VEALCC
-790 YE
+790 E

>member
-1 MFKSYLHIAA
+1 
-11 RHLTRHRLYALTN
+11 
-24 VGGLAVG
+24 
-31 LAGCMLMAIW
+31 
-41 VLGQL
+41 
-46 KTDRFHEHGE
+46 
-56 RIYRVV
+56 
-62 TEGEKGA
+62 
-69 RLTTPAVLGTS
+69 
-80 LQREATEVEA
+80 
-90 VVRMLNVD
+90 
-98 NPVPLVSHGEKRFY
+98 
-112 EDAFLFADPEVLKVF
+112 
-127 TLPLVAGDA
+127 
-136 ATALDQPFTV
+136 
-146 LLSESAA
+146 
-153 RKLFGDADPMGQVIR
+153 
-168 FKDHL
+168 
-173 DLKVTGILRDLPGQS
+173 
-188 HLRIE
+188 
-193 FLASFATVERWLG
+193 
-206 PSAVSDWRRSMY
+206 MY

-223 LRPGV
+223 LRPGAEQHSLSGLLDQLRQEHFGV
-228 EKDALSPSARPT
+228 DDRGHWELQALHRIHLYSR
-240 ASKNIL
+240 
-246 ALTIA
+246 
-251 ATGSYRRF
+251 
-259 SGFISHSGE
+259 E
-268 DLGIAGGGDIRE
+268 DLGISGGGDIRE

-324 SQLARQFLIESAVV
+324 SQLARQFLIESTVV

-347 VLADTLAPY
+347 ALADTLAPY

-366 VAYSDPQVL
+366 LAYSDPQVL
-375 ALMASI
+375 ALMALI

-445 IENAELGVETEQVLV
+445 IQNAELGIETEQVLV
-460 VPIRSQPMR
+460 VPIRSQSMR

-505 HSAEADPVSV
+505 SRRAEADHVSV

-523 ATGTLGMTLVAGEG
+523 ATETLGMTLAAGEG

-553 AAVQA
+553 AAVLA
-558 LGWESADAAVGRALA
+558 LGWESAEAAIGRTLA
-573 IGQAGGTGVSPEG
+573 IGQAGGTGVSSEG

-628 HVVQQVETVMAEL
+628 HVVQQVEVVMAEL

-669 FAGFGGLSLLVAC
+669 FRWLRWAGFARRLRGDVWSRFLCRGASAHGVRRAQG
-682 VGMFGLA
+682 VGCYWGRGWPPP
-689 SFAAQRRRMEFG
+689 RRRAY
-701 VRKALGA
+701 ALGA
-708 SGVEIGRLLAGEL
+708 GGQLARLPDRLLWHGWVDGAVQRARRGGCRSVRRGGCSRIGRRLGE
-721 TRLVLVASLLA
+721 RRVPRRQDEPDRS
-732 CPIAYFGMAGWMEQ
+732 GG
-746 FSERAEVGIGPF
+746 S
-758 VAAVAA
+758 AA
-764 ALVAAWVSVAYHA
+764 
-777 VRTSRIDP
+777 I
-785 AEALR
+785 
-790 YE
+790 

>member
-11 RHLTRHRLYALTN
+11 RHLTRHRFYALTN

-46 KTDRFHEHGE
+46 ETDRFHEHGE

-62 TEGEKGA
+62 TRGEKAA

-98 NPVPLVSHGEKRFY
+98 NPVPLVSYGEKRFY

-136 ATALDQPFTV
+136 ATALDEPFAV

-153 RKLFGDADPMGQVIR
+153 RKLFGDADPMGQVVR
-168 FKDHL
+168 FKDYL
-173 DLKVTGILRDLPGQS
+173 DLKVTGVLRDLPEQS

-206 PSAVSDWRRSMY
+206 SSAVSDWRRSMY

-228 EKDALSPSARPT
+228 EQHSLSGLLDQLRQEHFGIDDRGHWELQALHRIHLYSR
-240 ASKNIL
+240 
-246 ALTIA
+246 
-251 ATGSYRRF
+251 
-259 SGFISHSGE
+259 E
-268 DLGIAGGGDIRE
+268 DLGISGGGDIRE

-338 TSLAFAIAV
+338 TSLAFAVAV
-347 VLADTLAPY
+347 ALADTLAPH
-356 VTRFGGMEIA
+356 VTRFGGMELA
-366 VAYSDPQVL
+366 VAYSDPKVL

-381 FLLAV
+381 FLIAV

-407 GSGAVGSRRGR
+407 GSGTVGSRRGR

-445 IENAELGVETEQVLV
+445 IENAELGIETEQVLV

-469 GDPQAVK
+469 GDQQAVK
-476 ERLGQLPEISSV
+476 ARLGQLPEITSV

-493 FPAGPVGRSSIQ
+493 LPAGPVGRSSIQ
-505 HSAEADPVSV
+505 PHRAEADPVSV

-523 ATGTLGMTLVAGEG
+523 ATETLGMTLAAGEG

-553 AAVQA
+553 AAVRA
-558 LGWESADAAVGRALA
+558 LGWESAEAAIGRTLA

-601 HGIQPVVMQLW
+601 RGIQPVVMQLW
-612 PWHNYLLI
+612 PWNNYLLI

-628 HVVQQVETVMAEL
+628 HVVQQVEAVMAEL

-669 FAGFGGLSLLVAC
+669 FAGFGGLALLVAC

-708 SGVEIGRLLAGEL
+708 TGVEIGRLLAGEL

-746 FSERAEVGIGPF
+746 FSERAEVGAAPF
-758 VAAVAA
+758 VVAVAA

-777 VRTSRIDP
+777 IRTSRIDP
-785 AEALR
+785 VEALR
-790 YE
+790 CE

>member
-11 RHLTRHRLYALTN
+11 RHLTHHRLYALTN

-46 KTDRFHEHGE
+46 ETDRFHEHGE

-62 TEGEKGA
+62 TQGEKAA

-80 LQREATEVEA
+80 LERETTEVEA

-112 EDAFLFADPEVLKVF
+112 EDAFLFADPEILKVF

-136 ATALDQPFTV
+136 ATALAQPFTV

-153 RKLFGDADPMGQVIR
+153 RKLFGDADPVGQVIR
-168 FKDHL
+168 FKDYL
-173 DLKVTGILRDLPGQS
+173 DLKVTGILRDLPEQS
-188 HLRIE
+188 HLQIE

-206 PSAVSDWRRSMY
+206 ASAVNDWRRNMY

-228 EKDALSPSARPT
+228 EMDALSGLLDQLRQDHFGVDDRGHWE
-240 ASKNIL
+240 L
-246 ALTIA
+246 QALHRIHLY
-251 ATGSYRRF
+251 SR
-259 SGFISHSGE
+259 E
-268 DLGIAGGGDIRE
+268 DLGISGGGDIRE

-366 VAYSDPQVL
+366 LAYSDPQVL

-445 IENAELGVETEQVLV
+445 IQNAELGIETEQVLV

-476 ERLGQLPEISSV
+476 TRLGQLPEISSV

-493 FPAGPVGRSSIQ
+493 FPAGPVGRSSVQ
-505 HSAEADPVSV
+505 PRRAEADPVSV

-523 ATGTLGMTLVAGEG
+523 ATETLGMTLAAGEG

-558 LGWESADAAVGRALA
+558 LGWESAEAAIGRTLA
-573 IGQAGGTGVSPEG
+573 IGQAGGTGVSSEG

-601 HGIQPVVMQLW
+601 RGIQPVVMQLW

-628 HVVQQVETVMAEL
+628 HVVQQVETVIAEL

-655 FAAMYRRDERLGTL
+655 FAAMYRKDERLGTL
-669 FAGFGGLSLLVAC
+669 FAGFGGLALLVAC

-746 FSERAEVGIGPF
+746 FSERAEVGAGPF

-764 ALVAAWVSVAYHA
+764 AFVAAWVSVAYHA

-785 AEALR
+785 VEALR